1 MATALNNVALSIARV
16 TPGPGPNGGFG
27 TGYSNAVQVLST
39 YPDSSPL
46 SGTNVYVDSVN
57 VGTFG
62 EWEGENVVGVLW
74 NSDSTTSY
82 YEPSAVSFDDGLLGS
97 TSTDITSRLPTGSK
111 VWLLTVNNTGIEF
124 TIANAGSTVIT
135 STSGANVIVGP
146 NRRRKWQQL
155 GLGGGIAV

>member
-39 YPDSSPL
+39 W
-46 SGTNVYVDSVN
+46 SGGPKDGENVYVDSVN
-57 VGTFG
+57 VGAFG
-62 EWEGENVVGVLW
+62 TWEGENVVGVLW
-74 NSDSTTSY
+74 NSDSTTLY
-82 YEPSAVSFDDGLLGS
+82 YEPSSVSFDDGLIGS
-97 TSTDITSRLPTGSK
+97 VSTDFTSRLPTGSK
-111 VWLLTVNNTGIEF
+111 VWLLTVNNTGVEF